1 MLINIG
7 KIEVKYR
14 GGVTD
19 NGVGK
24 NVRRFES
31 TLRTYYCRAAE
42 IF

>member
-7 KIEVKYR
+7 KMEVKYR
-14 GGVTD
+14 RSETE

-31 TLRTYYCRAAE
+31 TIRTFYCRAAE